1 MALIRSNQV
10 TGGDPLPI
18 RVANFATRMVGDQM
32 EAPAPDADLAE
43 REAYLLR
50 AVERLNT
57 ERAEFEA
64 SKEGVL
70 EAARE
75 DAERIREQARAQG
88 ETEASKIVAAA
99 EEKAEGIIAVA
110 ETEGERIREQANN
123 LGFATGMQ
131 QAQTDMEDAIAELR
145 SGLATI
151 LEDAEE
157 QRAELIRATEEQL
170 LELGLEA
177 ARKMTARALKDED
190 IFVAV
195 LREALSRMLDKEWVK
210 LRVSQSDVERVREME
225 AKILGAIDGLDRIEV
240 VDDPRVEHGP
250 VVETRHGTVDATLAG
265 QMRELLDSI
274 DRALEAAEEEADEEG
289 LP

>member
-18 RVANFATRMVGDQM
+18 RVANFATRTVGDHM

-64 SKEGVL
+64 SKEAIL

-75 DAERIREQARAQG
+75 EAARIREQARAQG
-88 ETEASKIVAAA
+88 ETEAAKIVAAA
-99 EEKAEGIIAVA
+99 EEKAGGIIAVA

-151 LEDAEE
+151 LDDAEE
-157 QRAELIRATEEQL
+157 QRTELIRATEEQL

-190 IFVAV
+190 VFVAV

-210 LRVSQSDVERVREME
+210 LRVNRADVERVREME

-240 VDDPRVEHGP
+240 VDDPRVEHGA

-274 DRALEAAEEEADEEG
+274 DRALEAAEEETDEEG